1 MIPGLE
7 EDLNPVSERL
17 PRPPQAD
24 CGELQFCMKVDEKN
38 RLRSHAK
45 FRRTF
50 REGDS
55 MKLKLKLKDDALE
68 EIDKELRDIDARLK
82 KALSKTEAL
91 LQEMKEEPADSEN
104 KSEEEAE

>member
-1 MIPGLE
+1 
-7 EDLNPVSERL
+7 
-17 PRPPQAD
+17 
-24 CGELQFCMKVDEKN
+24 
-38 RLRSHAK
+38 
-45 FRRTF
+45 
-50 REGDS
+50 
-55 MKLKLKLKDDALE
+55 MKLNLKLKDDALE